1 MTAFGDFGG
10 FAMSATATIVRVYC
24 VTEATGTDLS
34 TMDPVIREA
43 FRTQLPRVSPTRF
56 NPAEIVGSID
66 GLGAALEAVRSDPD
80 DLYITTYYGSRRY
93 SIWPDGRATQPM
105 LGGESMLPNVSVN
118 FDEELNFYLF
128 DYDAAEPTDDLR
140 GSIHITES
148 LNEDVALFAFSEE
161 QSSAYY
167 VTCAV
172 S

>member
-1 MTAFGDFGG
+1 M
-10 FAMSATATIVRVYC
+10 
-24 VTEATGTDLS
+24 
-34 TMDPVIREA
+34 
-43 FRTQLPRVSPTRF
+43 
-56 NPAEIVGSID
+56 
-66 GLGAALEAVRSDPD
+66 
-80 DLYITTYYGSRRY
+80 
-93 SIWPDGRATQPM
+93 
-105 LGGESMLPNVSVN
+105 N

-128 DYDAAEPTDDLR
+128 DSDAAEPTDDLR

>member
-1 MTAFGDFGG
+1 LRDGSNRNRLEHHGSGDSRGVQN
-10 FAMSATATIVRVYC
+10 AIA
-24 VTEATGTDLS
+24 
-34 TMDPVIREA
+34 
-43 FRTQLPRVSPTRF
+43 PRVAVAVQRG
-56 NPAEIVGSID
+56 EIVGSID
-66 GLGAALEAVRSDPD
+66 SLGAALEAVRSDPD
-80 DLYITTYYGSRRY
+80 DLYITTYYVGSRRY
-93 SIWPDGRATQPM
+93 SIWPDGRATQPV
-105 LGGESMLPNVSVN
+105 LGGESVLPNVSVN

-128 DYDAAEPTDDLR
+128 DYDAAEPTDDLL